1 MLSLSTD
8 TPVHPL
14 LPASLKKLLC
24 SRAPGEK
31 LAVSMIT
38 IPQAINGTAQE
49 LAELWLT
56 DEEQA
61 QLGHYTFDKR
71 KYEWLSGR
79 ICVKQAVI
87 DLLGGNGQ
95 SAPLSAREFS
105 IISSQSG
112 RPFLNP
118 KEIAGTLAD
127 IDISISHSQDMAVGI
142 AGHGRCGIDI
152 QLLNET
158 LIKVKHRFCADDE
171 AATLD
176 QLPTDELV
184 QLGLLWVAK
193 EAVRK
198 CLSAT
203 RIVGFRELKL
213 NHASEDHGYYRL
225 QFESELEGITLSAV
239 EPLSVIAHHDNSYA
253 IAVCTAAQERQHA
266 GVA

>member
-8 TPVHPL
+8 NPVHPL

-31 LAVSMIT
+31 LAVSMIP
-38 IPQAINGTAQE
+38 IPPVLNGAAHE

-56 DEEQA
+56 DEEQV

-71 KYEWLSGR
+71 RHEWLSGR
-79 ICVKQAVI
+79 ICVKQAII
-87 DLLGGNGQ
+87 DLLEGNGQ
-95 SAPLSAREFS
+95 TDPLSARDFS
-105 IISSQSG
+105 IISSKSG
-112 RPFLNP
+112 RPFLSL
-118 KEIAGTLAD
+118 KEIAGTSAD
-127 IDISISHSQDMAVGI
+127 IDISISHSQDMAVGL

-158 LIKVKHRFCADDE
+158 LFRVKHRFCADDE

-176 QLPTDELV
+176 QLPVDEIV

-213 NHASEDHGYYRL
+213 TRAMEDHGYYRL
-225 QFESELEGITLSAV
+225 QFQPELEGITLSADHT
-239 EPLSVIAHHDNSYA
+239 LSVTAHHDNSYA
-253 IAVCTAAQERQHA
+253 IAICTAA
-266 GVA
+266 